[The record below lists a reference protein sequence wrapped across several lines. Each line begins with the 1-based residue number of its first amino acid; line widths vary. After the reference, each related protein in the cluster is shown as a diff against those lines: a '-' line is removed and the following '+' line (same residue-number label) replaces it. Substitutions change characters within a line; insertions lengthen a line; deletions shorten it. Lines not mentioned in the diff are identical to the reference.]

1 MTALLEL
8 YKGMEPNPMAKP
20 SPTLPATPRANAPLQ
35 PEAPLCRDLLSTTH
49 MNGAYE
55 NSVVQQLDSNDAKRG
70 SSVANH
76 GTGGSVG
83 GGDACGYSTVLDLA
97 NSAMYATPS
106 NGEDADG
113 DVQPYSIPADLHA
126 SSVYATGGV
135 VSADSSAIYGT
146 AALPAMHGQHD
157 PQAGNH
163 REEITY
169 QNVAWNN
176 SRINS
181 SCSDGG
187 EYKDGGG
194 GGKSSTEAT
203 PADSSEYVN
212 SEAAR
217 AASAAASADGDNYAS
232 VV

>member
-1 MTALLEL
+1 
-8 YKGMEPNPMAKP
+8 MEPNPMAKP

-35 PEAPLCRDLLSTTH
+35 PEAPLRRDLLSTTH

-70 SSVANH
+70 SSVSNH

-83 GGDACGYSTVLDLA
+83 GGDACGYSTDLDLA

-106 NGEDADG
+106 NGEDGDG
-113 DVQPYSIPADLHA
+113 GVQPYSIPADLHA
-126 SSVYATGGV
+126 SSVYAPGGV
-135 VSADSSAIYGT
+135 VGADSSAIYGT

-157 PQAGNH
+157 PQAGK
-163 REEITY
+163 
-169 QNVAWNN
+169 
-176 SRINS
+176 NS

-203 PADSSEYVN
+203 SADSSEYVN

-217 AASAAASADGDNYAS
+217 AASAAASADGVNYAS